1 MNPFKY
7 NPDVEQNRATLTFK
21 DADFERLFFNQ
32 YTEQYLVHGR
42 ICHILAVVFYSA
54 FGLFDT
60 TLFPDS
66 SHKMWFIRYGIIF
79 PIFVMGFLYSFSS
92 SYKQYWQYLFLG
104 YVLVTGGGYVFMVGI
119 TPFSNSYFLF
129 TGIIFCLFFGYAF
142 IRLRVIF
149 SSVAGLLL
157 TLGYIGVVIWRN
169 NPPVDFFLNNL
180 PHILGIN
187 FLGMCIG
194 YLQFRGHLT

>member
-21 DADFERLFFNQ
+21 DAALERLFFNQ